1 MDKLD
6 SLILLVG
13 GVVLILIGINATNSL
28 GSDIWWFFVSS
39 PTNKAIWVIIG
50 GIVASIIGLIGIIR
64 GAKQA

>member
-1 MDKLD
+1 MEKLD

-13 GVVLILIGINATNSL
+13 GVVLIIIGINATNSL
-28 GSDIWWFFVSS
+28 GSDIWWFFTSS
-39 PTNKAIWVIIG
+39 PTSKAVWVLIA

>member
-1 MDKLD
+1 MNKLD

-13 GVVLILIGINATNSL
+13 GVLLMLIGVNATNSL
-28 GSDIWWFFVSS
+28 GSDIWWFFSSS
-39 PTNKAIWVIIG
+39 PTNKAVWVIIG